1 MGCQNLFVLDPVRVL
16 VFLKHLNSANVE
28 IESEIFMDDAAFYEI
43 DKRQNDRVK
52 TQPAVSSPRRGV
64 WLTANFAGP
73 VSLRGAELKAYRA
86 RLSGGNHLLRASVCT
101 ALELFHFIIA
111 LKLPPSKADRQQQ
124 QQRQQHSGPCHPRT
138 AGGETFPSC
147 SEFLILSGKRFMSI
161 QTAGAVSRSL
171 CKGGRATLGSPMA
184 VFVTITR

>member
-111 LKLPPSKADRQQQ
+111 LKLPPSKAERQQR
-124 QQRQQHSGPCHPRT
+124 QRQQHSGPCHPRT
-138 AGGETFPSC
+138 AGGEPFQAAVNSSFCLGKDSC
-147 SEFLILSGKRFMSI
+147 LYKPQVR
-161 QTAGAVSRSL
+161 
-171 CKGGRATLGSPMA
+171 
-184 VFVTITR
+184 